1 MKNLK
6 LYENNMKKRIGAIVL
21 SVVLGATTLGLSGCA
36 KESKDDSK
44 EQVTYTVEDAN
55 DNHPSI
61 HDSIFCNTTV
71 YARLTTKDKDAVYEN
86 YVDIRELPENSATYM
101 ETSDMLDMTEEELNA
116 TNYKI
121 DYVCPVRE
129 LNLSSAGLIENIG
142 KKYKSIG
149 STIFERESDAT
160 FPTCIVPN
168 CYKWAEDLFGKGFN
182 KNLST
187 INYSV
192 EELDGKNGNAYV
204 NYDFNITF
212 NEDIDVPN
220 NDLYLYN
227 PNTEFCQKY
236 GMQKDIK
243 KGDTLNYKAL
253 YIIRFNSITDR
264 YKKEN
269 LKFDLL
275 ADEQTG
281 MGADSDNV
289 VNGLKH
295 NYNDV
300 YKSISSLGREKE
312 DKTFNNMD
320 EFEDF
325 VFYPEKTKSRK

>member
-6 LYENNMKKRIGAIVL
+6 LYENNIKKRIGAIVL

-55 DNHPSI
+55 KDNYSG
-61 HDSIFCNTTV
+61 SIFDLSPF
-71 YARLTTKDKDAVYEN
+71 YASHTTKDKDAVYEN
-86 YVDIRELPENSATYM
+86 YVDLRELPEGSATSM
-101 ETSDMLDMTEEELNA
+101 GTSDMLDMTEEELNA

-121 DYVCPVRE
+121 DYVHSVRE

-142 KKYKSIG
+142 TEYKAMG
-149 STIFERESDAT
+149 PAT
-160 FPTCIVPN
+160 FRKKRDYLIVPD
-168 CYKWAEDLFGKGFN
+168 CYKWAEDCFNEGFN
-182 KNLST
+182 ENLST

-192 EELDGKNGNAYV
+192 EELKGINGNIYV
-204 NYDFNITF
+204 NLDFNITF
-212 NEDIDVPN
+212 KKDIAVPKN
-220 NDLYLYN
+220 YLYN
-227 PNTEFCQKY
+227 SDTEFCQKY
-236 GMQKDIK
+236 GIQKPIK
-243 KGDTLNYKAL
+243 KGDTLSYQVLHLISSDGIKFTKN
-253 YIIRFNSITDR
+253 NIT
-264 YKKEN
+264 
-269 LKFDLL
+269 FHLL